1 MNAWTWLHGEVV
13 VVSAV
18 FHLLL
23 PVWDTMSR
31 RCRTSGD
38 FLLNE
43 GASRLPLPP
52 TEQSQAGVP
61 AVCEEKCRL
70 KDLTVLIRSVWIVTL
85 HTCLLVR

>member
-23 PVWDTMSR
+23 PVRDTMSR

-61 AVCEEKCRL
+61 AVCEEKFRL
-70 KDLTVLIRSVWIVTL
+70 KELF
-85 HTCLLVR
+85 